1 LSDGNKKKIFVII
14 LLGLS
19 LTVNTISKKFG
30 YFAIAGISTL
40 FGYAVALAWLVES
53 IIDKRKEKKRKKE
66 TEKASIAGAF
76 FFVII

>member
-40 FGYAVALAWLVES
+40 FGYAVAFLAWLVES
-53 IIDKRKEKKRKKE
+53 IIDKRKEKKQKKHP
-66 TEKASIAGAF
+66 
-76 FFVII
+76 

>member
-1 LSDGNKKKIFVII
+1 MFVII

-19 LTVNTISKKFG
+19 LTVNTISKRFG

-40 FGYAVALAWLVES
+40 FGYVVILAWLVES
-53 IIDKRKEKKRKKE
+53 IIDKRKE

-76 FFVII
+76 FFVI